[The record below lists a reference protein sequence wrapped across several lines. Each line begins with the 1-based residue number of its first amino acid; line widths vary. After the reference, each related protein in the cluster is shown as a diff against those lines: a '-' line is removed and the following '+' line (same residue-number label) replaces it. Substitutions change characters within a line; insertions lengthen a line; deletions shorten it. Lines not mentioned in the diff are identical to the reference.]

1 MGGHA
6 APAHPQGGLE
16 GAVRKVLP
24 HDHQL
29 AIAIIGFYFSLYV
42 VAKALPSKKKEAVV
56 AAVAAPAANGA
67 IPSIEAPEFGEWI
80 ATDGNIEKF
89 LA

>member
-1 MGGHA
+1 MG
-6 APAHPQGGLE
+6 
-16 GAVRKVLP
+16 
-24 HDHQL
+24 
-29 AIAIIGFYFSLYV
+29 IIGFYFSLYL
-42 VAKALPSKKKEAVV
+42 VAKVLPSKKKEAVV
-56 AAVAAPAANGA
+56 AAVAAPADGA